1 LHHYSSHTQGG
12 SKWLATFIQQTGHAL
27 STFKTKTP
35 CIGICSTTSVG
46 DPICRGCKRFA
57 HEVINWNGY
66 TDEEKNAVLDRI
78 EKLLIQILD
87 DRFYVRDPSTLKAAM
102 RSAAIPYD
110 AERSP
115 LSWLHNLLKKHHRE
129 IKGLY
134 RYGVEV
140 REDYRDIAL
149 AQLIEQVDKELLV
162 LCEAHYSRYFSAG

>member
-1 LHHYSSHTQGG
+1 
-12 SKWLATFIQQTGHAL
+12 L
-27 STFKTKTP
+27 STLRIKTP

-66 TDEEKNAVLDRI
+66 TDVEKNAVLDRI

-87 DRFYVRDPSTLKAAM
+87 ERFYIRDPSTLKETM
-102 RSAAIPYD
+102 RSIAIPFD
-110 AERSP
+110 AERSQ

-129 IKGLY
+129 IRSLHH
-134 RYGVEV
+134 YGVEV
-140 REDYRDIAL
+140 REEYRHIAL
-149 AQLIEQVDKELLV
+149 AELIEQVDKELLV

>member
-1 LHHYSSHTQGG
+1 
-12 SKWLATFIQQTGHAL
+12 
-27 STFKTKTP
+27 
-35 CIGICSTTSVG
+35 
-46 DPICRGCKRFA
+46 
-57 HEVINWNGY
+57 
-66 TDEEKNAVLDRI
+66 
-78 EKLLIQILD
+78 
-87 DRFYVRDPSTLKAAM
+87 M